1 MYIYVCIEINL
12 YIYLV
17 YFLLI
22 VGNVPIQVYVG
33 SKSTL
38 AEGSSFGSTRGTENE
53 VTDTMEVRT
62 LQSSRQDNSYVLL
75 YLR

>member
-1 MYIYVCIEINL
+1 
-12 YIYLV
+12 
-17 YFLLI
+17 

-62 LQSSRQDNSYVLL
+62 LQSSRQDNFYVLL

>member
-1 MYIYVCIEINL
+1 MEY
-12 YIYLV
+12 
-17 YFLLI
+17 
-22 VGNVPIQVYVG
+22 VPIQVYVG

-62 LQSSRQDNSYVLL
+62 LCVTGARIIPTFYYTCLELSLL
-75 YLR
+75 LSIFFHRIILI